1 MKNEIVVAAV
11 DFVRILSVV
20 FTKPA
25 LAYIDPNTGGQLF
38 QLLAIIFASFSAIL
52 LFFSSQIRMG
62 FNRLR
67 RRLRELRNRSGQI
80 ESEDE

>member
-1 MKNEIVVAAV
+1 MKSEIVFKAV
-11 DFVRILSVV
+11 IFTLTISALFV
-20 FTKPA
+20 KPA

-38 QLLAIIFASFSAIL
+38 QLLAVLFASLSAIL

-62 FNRLR
+62 VNRLR
-67 RRLRELRNRSGQI
+67 RYLREFKNKPTTT